1 MIKIRLLKPFGTKAA
16 GDVLDAY
23 PQSAAT
29 LIASGIAEE
38 VDGNIKDD
46 SGSEDIG
53 IERVGEPDTLPED
66 ERPDESA
73 DRDYGVDT
81 RSSERRGG
89 FKQSITGIH
98 SR

>member
-1 MIKIRLLKPFGTKAA
+1 MKKIRLLKPFGTKAA

-53 IERVGEPDTLPED
+53 IERVGESDTLPSD

-73 DRDYGVDT
+73 DRDYGADSLT
-81 RSSERRGG
+81 GERRGR
-89 FKQSITGIH
+89 FK
-98 SR
+98 

>member
-73 DRDYGVDT
+73 DRDYGVD
-81 RSSERRGG
+81 SLSGKRRG
-89 FKQSITGIH
+89 
-98 SR
+98 RL

>member
-1 MIKIRLLKPFGTKAA
+1 MKKIRLLKPFGTKAV

-23 PQSAAT
+23 PQSADK

-53 IERVGEPDTLPED
+53 IERVGESDTLPED

-73 DRDYGVDT
+73 DRNNGVD
-81 RSSERRGG
+81 SLSGERR
-89 FKQSITGIH
+89 
-98 SR
+98 SRGK

>member
-1 MIKIRLLKPFGTKAA
+1 MKKIRLLKPFGTKAA
-16 GDVLDAY
+16 GYVLDAY

-46 SGSEDIG
+46 SGSENIS
-53 IERVGEPDTLPED
+53 IERVGESDTLPSD

-73 DRDYGVDT
+73 DRNNGVDSL
-81 RSSERRGG
+81 SSERR
-89 FKQSITGIH
+89 
-98 SR
+98 SRLK

>member
-1 MIKIRLLKPFGTKAA
+1 MKKIRLLKPFGTKAA

-38 VDGNIKDD
+38 ATDGNTKDD
-46 SGSEDIG
+46 SGSENIS
-53 IERVGEPDTLPED
+53 IERGGESDTLPSD

-73 DRDYGVDT
+73 DRDYGVDSLT
-81 RSSERRGG
+81 GKRRG
-89 FKQSITGIH
+89 
-98 SR
+98 RV

>member
-1 MIKIRLLKPFGTKAA
+1 MKKIRLLKPFGTKAV

-23 PQSAAT
+23 PQSADK

-53 IERVGEPDTLPED
+53 IERVGESDTLPED

-73 DRDYGVDT
+73 DRNNGVD
-81 RSSERRGG
+81 SLSGERRGR
-89 FKQSITGIH
+89 FK
-98 SR
+98 

>member
-1 MIKIRLLKPFGTKAA
+1 MKKIRLLKPFGTKAA
-16 GDVLDAY
+16 GDVLGAY

-46 SGSEDIG
+46 SGSEDIS
-53 IERVGEPDTLPED
+53 IERVGESDTLPED

-73 DRDYGVDT
+73 DRDYGADSLT
-81 RSSERRGG
+81 GKRRG
-89 FKQSITGIH
+89 
-98 SR
+98 RL

>member
-1 MIKIRLLKPFGTKAA
+1 MKKIRLLKPFGTKAV

-53 IERVGEPDTLPED
+53 IERVGESDTLPSD

-73 DRDYGVDT
+73 DRDNGVDSL
-81 RSSERRGG
+81 SSERRGR
-89 FKQSITGIH
+89 FK
-98 SR
+98 

>member
-29 LIASGIAEE
+29 LIAGGVAEE
-38 VDGNIKDD
+38 ATDGNIKDD
-46 SGSEDIG
+46 SGSENIG
-53 IERVGEPDTLPED
+53 IERVGESDTLPSD

-73 DRDYGVDT
+73 DRDYGVDSLT
-81 RSSERRGG
+81 GKRRG
-89 FKQSITGIH
+89 
-98 SR
+98 RV

>member
-1 MIKIRLLKPFGTKAA
+1 MKKIRLLKPFGTKAA
-16 GDVLDAY
+16 GCVLDAY

-46 SGSEDIG
+46 SGIKNEG
-53 IERVGEPDTLPED
+53 VERVGESDTLPSD

-73 DRDYGVDT
+73 DRNNGVDSL
-81 RSSERRGG
+81 SSERR
-89 FKQSITGIH
+89 
-98 SR
+98 SRLK